1 MLKKIL
7 PIVIVVAG
15 GLLLAQRAHWFNS
28 PTAASVVAGSESTTD
43 AILARA
49 FEEQKSNLQIEGRG
63 VVAKILRDD
72 NDGSRHQRFLVRLN
86 SGQTLLIAH
95 NVDLAPRVADL
106 HEGDA
111 IAFYGEYEWNNK
123 GGVVHW
129 THRDPSGRHVAGWLE
144 HAGQRYQ

>member
-15 GLLLAQRAHWFNS
+15 GLLLAQREHWFNS
-28 PTAASVVAGSESTTD
+28 PTAAPVVAGRESTTD